1 MRTRV
6 LLLAAL
12 LVVGLG
18 ACSGDDGES
27 SSTTTSEASAGT
39 TTPTTGSTAPAVPTE
54 PPAPFGEATEPVVVG
69 HRGAAGH
76 FPDNS
81 LEAFAGAAPLG
92 ATWVELDV
100 RLSAD
105 GDVVLSHDPETA
117 AGTVITTATSAE
129 LAEEGIPTFLEA
141 LDVID
146 ENHLGVD
153 VEIKADPT
161 EETYDPELGI
171 VDATMA
177 VLRARPA
184 AGPVVVTSFSR
195 DAIDRV
201 KELTG
206 DDFDTALIAG
216 GIGGAADLRTSLLD
230 AGHDGVVLNHEAA
243 DAEVVRTLSTGGLT
257 LWLYTLDD
265 PTTAAA
271 LVADGA
277 SGIVTD
283 VPDVIAALGQLP

>member
-1 MRTRV
+1 V
-6 LLLAAL
+6 LLF
-12 LVVGLG
+12 VPV
-18 ACSGDDGES
+18 ACSDDTAPTEGDAGPAAATETTAAPT
-27 SSTTTSEASAGT
+27 TTTSE
-39 TTPTTGSTAPAVPTE
+39 PTE
-54 PPAPFGEATEPVVVG
+54 PVAPFGEAAEPVVIG

-76 FPDNS
+76 HPDNS
-81 LEAFAGAAPLG
+81 LEAFAAARDLG
-92 ATWVELDV
+92 ASWVELDV
-100 RLSAD
+100 RLSSD
-105 GDVVLSHDPETA
+105 GDVVLSHDPETE

-129 LAEEGIPTFLEA
+129 LAEEGIPTLLEA

-146 ENHLGVD
+146 EHGLGVD
-153 VEIKADPT
+153 VEIKADPS
-161 EETYDPELGI
+161 EATYDPSLGI

-177 VLRARPA
+177 VLVARPA

-206 DDFDTALIAG
+206 DDVDTALIAG
-216 GIGGAADLRTSLLD
+216 GIGGAADLRTSLVD

-243 DAEVVRTLSTGGLT
+243 DAETIQTLSTGGLT

-265 PTTAAA
+265 PTTATA

-283 VPDVIAALGQLP
+283 LPDVISEAFADLP